1 MLQRIFPWIANR
13 LYNIL
18 ISLIKMG
25 LKRQLF
31 NWGKEDSITRLKKK
45 TKQTLNECLSEKT
58 VAQVTA
64 MNQSI

>member
-1 MLQRIFPWIANR
+1 MELSKKATLQLGEGG
-13 LYNIL
+13 LYNQI
-18 ISLIKMG
+18 
-25 LKRQLF
+25 
-31 NWGKEDSITRLKKK
+31 KKK